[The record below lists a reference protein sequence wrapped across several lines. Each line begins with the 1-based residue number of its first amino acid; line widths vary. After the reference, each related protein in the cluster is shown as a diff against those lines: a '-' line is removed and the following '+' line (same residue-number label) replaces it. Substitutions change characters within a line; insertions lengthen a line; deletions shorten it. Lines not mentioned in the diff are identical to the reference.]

1 MIFRWIISRGLGRP
15 FATVVVIGAL
25 VVLLSGVGFV
35 ASEGDVVGSYGEGVW
50 WAISLAT
57 TAGFAGESPTST
69 AGYVLSAA
77 VMLIGFWLLTLT
89 TAAIASLL
97 VREEEEPVQ
106 ETELA
111 LDVEIISRL
120 DELSARLERL
130 EERLAGRDESKS

>member
-1 MIFRWIISRGLGRP
+1 MISRGLGRP

-25 VVLLSGVGFV
+25 VVLLAGVGFV
-35 ASEGDVVGSYGEGVW
+35 ASEGDIVESYGEGVW

-106 ETELA
+106 DAELR
-111 LDVEIISRL
+111 LEVEILTRL
-120 DELSARLERL
+120 DELNARLERL
-130 EERLAGRDESKS
+130 EQRLDQHDG

>member
-1 MIFRWIISRGLGRP
+1 MFRWLISRGLGRP
-15 FATVVVIGAL
+15 FATVVIFGAL
-25 VVLLSGVGFV
+25 VVLLSGAGFV

-57 TAGFAGESPTST
+57 TAGFAGESPTT
-69 AGYVLSAA
+69 TVGYVLSAG

-106 ETELA
+106 TTEIRLE
-111 LDVEIISRL
+111 VEILSRL

-130 EERLAGRDESKS
+130 ERRLDDSDA

>member
-25 VVLLSGVGFV
+25 VVLLAGVGFV
-35 ASEGDVVGSYGEGVW
+35 ASEGEIVGSYGEGVW

-57 TAGFAGESPTST
+57 TAGFAGESPTT
-69 AGYVLSAA
+69 TVGYVLSAA

-111 LDVEIISRL
+111 LDVEILTRL
-120 DELSARLERL
+120 DELAARLERV
-130 EERLAGRDESKS
+130 ERHLTERGERPS